1 MYHRLVRAGLLL
13 AVLAIGATSLA
24 GCGGSSSA
32 SSDDPGDFAKQQ
44 YVQMSKGE
52 RDKVY
57 DSLLPEQR
65 SQDVLAAYW
74 GCTEDTVGSLRFD
87 TIDVVD
93 VHDEPITV
101 GGVRHPG
108 KAVTLKIR
116 LGPNQANIT
125 RYVIKEGGHWYAAVS
140 DHKLAQWHRG
150 ICVNP

>member
-1 MYHRLVRAGLLL
+1 MYHRLMRGRLLPV
-13 AVLAIGATSLA
+13 ALAIVATSLA

-44 YVQMSKGE
+44 YVQMSNGE

-74 GCTEDTVGSLRFD
+74 GCTEDAVGSLHFD
-87 TIDVVD
+87 TIDVVG
-93 VHDEPITV
+93 VHDESITV

-108 KAVTLKIR
+108 KAVTLRIR

-125 RYVIKEGGHWYAAVS
+125 RYVIKEGGHWYATVS
-140 DHKLAQWHRG
+140 DHKLAQWHQG
-150 ICVNP
+150 ICTNP